1 MSEFSRAA
9 IFRIFKKAG
18 ELRVSEGAIR
28 ELSNALEE
36 VGLEVAKQAME
47 LATHAG
53 RRTIMESD
61 VKMAIK
67 TVLRRA

>member
-1 MSEFSRAA
+1 
-9 IFRIFKKAG
+9 
-18 ELRVSEGAIR
+18 
-28 ELSNALEE
+28 ALEE